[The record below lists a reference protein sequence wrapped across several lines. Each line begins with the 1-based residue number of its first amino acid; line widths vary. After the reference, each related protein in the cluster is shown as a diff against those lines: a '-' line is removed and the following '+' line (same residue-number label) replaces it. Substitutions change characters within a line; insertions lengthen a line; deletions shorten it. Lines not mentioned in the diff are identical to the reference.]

1 MQTMHDRP
9 SPFTILEP
17 ALKPSSDPPAE
28 SLEPFALTL
37 NTVIHNLTA
46 FAEYYENATMGIERA
61 TDPFEKQFLDVAR
74 QGNTSEQLGNFRNVC
89 GIDRARG
96 YCLAHYGAELTIT
109 TANRVLGDLIRR
121 FALTRD
127 EAAGLFLADAMDRLE
142 SEVAVPPATNAEKKT
157 KGKNIDARMLKV
169 LADNKESFG
178 WSAAQ
183 WADHLKCAEST
194 VKDTP
199 TWKGPLAAFRANA
212 KADRATRASHKKLI
226 RRNR

>member
-1 MQTMHDRP
+1 MQTMHDRH
-9 SPFTILEP
+9 SPFTIPEP
-17 ALKPSSDPPAE
+17 GMKFVEGPAV
-28 SLEPFALTL
+28 EPREPQSVTLDTLLRHLTNFAD
-37 NTVIHNLTA
+37 
-46 FAEYYENATMGIERA
+46 FYERA
-61 TDPFEKQFLDVAR
+61 TAAIEQAGPFEKR
-74 QGNTSEQLGNFRNVC
+74 SEWANREVHADAMQRDFRACV

-96 YCLAHYGAELTIT
+96 YCLSHYGAELTIT
-109 TANRVLGDLIRR
+109 TANRLLGDLIRR

-142 SEVAVPPATNAEKKT
+142 SEAAVPSATNAEKKT

-169 LADNKESFG
+169 LADNKESYG

-199 TWKGPLAAFRANA
+199 TWKGQLAAFRANA